1 MNSAGGVGDHAAMPR
16 LALRGIT
23 KRYPGTIANSGVDL
37 TIMPGELHALLGEN
51 GAGKSTLV
59 KIIYGVVRADEG
71 EMLWQGERIDAH
83 DPASARRLGIGMVF
97 QHFTLFETLTVTE
110 NIALGLDDQRDMR
123 ALARRIEET
132 AARYGLALDPGRHVH
147 DLAVGERQRVE
158 IVRCLMQNPKLL
170 IMDEPTSVLTPQEV
184 ERLFETLRRL
194 AAEGCSILYISHKL
208 GEIMAL
214 CQRATVLRQ
223 GKVTAQCDP
232 RRETS
237 ASLARMMV
245 GSEVVVVSRPEE
257 KNVGA
262 EALGLAS
269 LSVEPDDPF
278 GTRLDDISLALRQGE
293 ILGIAGVAGNGQA
306 ELLRALSGEKL
317 APTREAVRIDGAPV
331 GKLGPT
337 GRRAR
342 GLTFVPE
349 ERLGRGVV
357 PELSMADNAL
367 LTAYLDGTVKGGFI
381 DVGTVRD
388 LARRIVKTYNV
399 VCAGIDAEARSLSG
413 GNLQKFI
420 IGREILQRPRVLIA
434 AHPTWGVDVGAA
446 LTIHRAL
453 IALRDAGAAVLV
465 VSEDLD
471 ELFEICDRI
480 AVMSKGRLSEPRR
493 VAETNIDEIG
503 LLMGGVSGG
512 AEPTRPVS
520 AHAAA

>member
-1 MNSAGGVGDHAAMPR
+1 MSSRGGMGKGTPR

-23 KRYPGTIANSGVDL
+23 KRYPGTVANKSVDL
-37 TIMPGELHALLGEN
+37 TVMPGELHALLGEN

-59 KIIYGVVRADEG
+59 KIIYGVVAADEG
-71 EMLWQGERIDAH
+71 EILWQGEPVAAH

-123 ALARRIEET
+123 ALARKIEDT
-132 AARYGLALDPGRHVH
+132 ARRYGLALDPGRHVH

-214 CQRATVLRQ
+214 CERATVLRQ
-223 GKVTAQCDP
+223 GSVVAQCDP

-237 ASLARMMV
+237 SSLARMMV
-245 GSEVVVVSRPEE
+245 GSEVLAVQRPTEHRG
-257 KNVGA
+257 GA
-262 EALGLAS
+262 EAL
-269 LSVEPDDPF
+269 SVSDLVLEPDDPF
-278 GTRLDDISLALRQGE
+278 GTRLDHVSLAVKQGE
-293 ILGIAGVAGNGQA
+293 ILGIAGVAGNGQT
-306 ELLRALSGEKL
+306 ELLHALAGERL
-317 APTREAVRIDGAPV
+317 APDRDSIRIDGATI
-331 GKLGPT
+331 GHLGPT
-337 GRRAR
+337 GRKAL
-342 GLTFVPE
+342 GLAFVPE

-357 PELSMADNAL
+357 SELSMADNAL
-367 LTAYLDGTVKGGFI
+367 LTSYLDGTVKSGMVRTGA
-381 DVGTVRD
+381 VRD
-388 LARRIVKTYNV
+388 FARRIVKDYNV

-420 IGREILQRPRVLIA
+420 IGREILQKPRVLIA

-446 LTIHRAL
+446 LTIHEAL
-453 IALRDAGAAVLV
+453 IRMRDAGAAVLV

-471 ELFEICDRI
+471 ELFEISDRI
-480 AVMSKGRLSEPRR
+480 AVMSKGRLSEPKR
-493 VAETNIDEIG
+493 VADTNIGEIG
-503 LLMGGVSGG
+503 LLMGGLSAAENQ
-512 AEPTRPVS
+512 AEPADVAP
-520 AHAAA
+520 